1 MFALALGLLALRWMP
16 ALPSGWVL
24 LLLALLALPL
34 LLTRGYFIGLFLLGF
49 AWACQSAQWAL
60 DDRLAPELDGRT
72 LWLEGRVEGLPDRSG
87 PSVRFLLADV
97 YSPRAKVPGTLRLSW
112 FGGPPVEG
120 GERWRLA
127 VKLKR
132 PHGMANGAGFDY
144 EAWLTAQRIG
154 ATGSVKDGQRL
165 EASSGPRAWREA
177 WRQRLL
183 AVDAHGRSGAL
194 AALVLGDA
202 SGLTTADWQ
211 VLQDTGTLHLMV
223 ISGSHIS
230 LLAGLLYALVAA
242 LARFG
247 CWPSRL
253 PWLPCACLL
262 AASGAWAY
270 SLMAGFEVPLQ
281 RACVMVS
288 IVLLW
293 RLRYRHRGLWTPLLG
308 ALLAVLLVEPL
319 VVLLPGF
326 WLSYGAVAL
335 LIFGFSGRLGRW
347 TVWRTWLRAQW
358 LMAVGLLPA
367 SIALGLPLSVSGV
380 VANLIAV
387 PWVELIVV
395 PLALMGSLALGLPW
409 LGEALLWISGGLLE
423 LLFRLLGWMAGLA
436 PAWQPVAAP
445 IWAVVLAMLGAL
457 LLLAPAGVP
466 LRLLGLAMFLPVF
479 WPTVPLPAPGM
490 AEIRVLDVGQGL
502 SVLIRTRSQAWLYD
516 TGARNGDFDIG
527 ERVVVPTLR
536 SLGIGRLD
544 MLMLSHADNDHAGG
558 AMAVKSSLQPVQ
570 VISGEPERLPRE
582 LQARP
587 CRVDEW
593 AIDGVRL
600 SSWAWA
606 GARESNDRSCALEIE
621 ANGERILLTGDLP
634 QPAELAWLAAH
645 PGERIDW
652 LLAGHHGSRSSSG
665 LAFLRAIRPSTAI
678 ISRGANNPYG
688 HPHPS
693 VVERFRALGIRIQDT
708 AEQGALTLTLGAHGE
723 VRGVREGAHFWQEN

>member
-1 MFALALGLLALRWMP
+1 MFALACGLLLLRWMP
-16 ALPSGWVL
+16 VLPPGWVL
-24 LLLALLALPL
+24 LLLSAFALPL
-34 LLTRGYFIGLFLLGF
+34 LFTRAYFIGLFLLGF

-60 DDRLAPELDGRT
+60 DDRLARELDGRT
-72 LWLEGRVEGLPDRSG
+72 LWLEGRVEGLPDRTG
-87 PSVRFLLADV
+87 PSVRFMLTDV
-97 YSPRAKVPGTLRLSW
+97 TSPRLRVPATLRVSW

-132 PHGMANGAGFDY
+132 PHGMVNGAGFDY

-165 EASSGPRAWREA
+165 QSASGPNAWREA

-202 SGLTTADWQ
+202 SGLTPADWQ

-230 LLAGLLYALVAA
+230 LLAGLLYALIAA

-247 CWPSRL
+247 CWPARL

-262 AASGAWAY
+262 AAAGAWSY
-270 SLMAGFEVPLQ
+270 SLMAGFDVPLQ
-281 RACVMVS
+281 RACIMVS

-308 ALLAVLLVEPL
+308 ALLAVLLAEPL

-326 WLSYGAVAL
+326 WLSYAAVAL

-347 TVWRTWLRAQW
+347 TAWRTWLRAQW

-367 SIALGLPLSVSGV
+367 SIALGLPLSISSVI
-380 VANLIAV
+380 ANLVAV
-387 PWVELIVV
+387 PWVEMAVV
-395 PLALMGSLALGLPW
+395 PLALLGSLSLGLPW
-409 LGEALLWISGGLLE
+409 VGEALLWVSGWLLD
-423 LLFRLLGWMAGLA
+423 LLFQWLGWMAGLA

-445 IWAVVLAMLGAL
+445 AWALSVAMLGAL
-457 LLLAPAGVP
+457 LLLAPAGMP
-466 LRLLGLAMFLPVF
+466 LRALGLAMFLPVF
-479 WPTVPLPAPGM
+479 WPTISRPPPGQ

-502 SVLIRTRSQAWLYD
+502 SVLIRTRNHAWLYD

-536 SLGIGRLD
+536 SLGIDHLD

-558 AMAVKSSLQPVQ
+558 APAVKAALRPAHV
-570 VISGEPERLPRE
+570 VSGEPDRLPAE
-582 LQARP
+582 LRAAP
-587 CRVDEW
+587 CPGTHWD
-593 AIDGVRL
+593 IDGVRL
-600 SSWAWA
+600 SSWAWK
-606 GARESNDRSCALEIE
+606 GARESNDRSCVLEVT
-621 ANGERILLTGDLP
+621 ADGERLLLTGDLP
-634 QPAELAWLAAH
+634 QPGEIAWLAEH
-645 PGERIDW
+645 PGVHIDW

-665 LAFLRAIRPSTAI
+665 PIFLRAIGPSAAL

-693 VVERFRALGIRIQDT
+693 VVERFRALGIRIHDT
-708 AEQGALTLTLGAHGE
+708 AEQGALTLMLGAHGE
-723 VRGVREGAHFWQEN
+723 LRGVREGAHFWQEN

>member
-16 ALPSGWVL
+16 ALPPGWML
-24 LLLALLALPL
+24 LLLLVIALPL
-34 LLTRGYFIGLFLLGF
+34 LFTRGYFVGLFLLGF
-49 AWACQSAQWAL
+49 VWACQSAHWAL

-87 PSVRFLLADV
+87 PSVRFVLSDV
-97 YSPRAKVPGTLRLSW
+97 VSQRVKVPATLRLSW
-112 FGGPPVEG
+112 FNGPPLEG

-154 ATGSVKDGQRL
+154 ATGSIKDGQRL
-165 EASSGPRAWREA
+165 ESASGPRAWREA

-230 LLAGLLYALVAA
+230 LLAGLLYALVAG
-242 LARFG
+242 LARLGF
-247 CWPSRL
+247 WPPRL

-281 RACVMVS
+281 RACIMVS

-326 WLSYGAVAL
+326 WLSYAAVAL

-347 TVWRTWLRAQW
+347 TAWRTWLRAQW

-367 SIALGLPLSVSGV
+367 SIAMGLPLSLSGV

-387 PWVELIVV
+387 PWVELLVV
-395 PLALMGSLALGLPW
+395 PLALLGSLALGIPG
-409 LGEALLWISGGLLE
+409 LGEALLGVSGGLLA
-423 LLFRLLGWMAGLA
+423 LLFRLLDWMAALA

-445 IWAVVLAMLGAL
+445 AWALGLAMLGAL

-466 LRLLGLAMFLPVF
+466 LRPLRLAMFLPVF
-479 WPTVPLPAPGM
+479 WPTVPSPAPGT

-502 SVLIRTRSQAWLYD
+502 SVLIRTHTQTWLYD

-544 MLMLSHADNDHAGG
+544 LLMLSHADNDHAGG
-558 AMAVKSSLQPVQ
+558 ALAVKRSLRPAQ
-570 VISGEPERLPRE
+570 VISGEPERLPAE

-587 CRVDEW
+587 CVVGEWRV
-593 AIDGVRL
+593 DGVRF
-600 SSWAWA
+600 SSWTWP
-606 GARESNDRSCALEIE
+606 GARESNDRSCVLDIE

-645 PGERIDW
+645 PGAHIDW

-665 LAFLRAIRPSTAI
+665 PAFLRAIQPAAAL

-693 VVERFRALGIRIQDT
+693 VVERFRALGIPIHDT
-708 AEQGALTLTLGAHGE
+708 AQQGALTLTLGRHGE
-723 VRGVREGAHFWQEN
+723 LGGVREGAHFWQEN

>member
-1 MFALALGLLALRWMP
+1 MFALAFGLLALRWLSAIP
-16 ALPSGWVL
+16 AGWVL
-24 LLLALLALPL
+24 LLLTVLALPL
-34 LLTRGYFIGLFLLGF
+34 LFTRGYFIGLFLLGF

-60 DDRLAPELDGRT
+60 DDRLARELDGRT

-87 PSVRFLLADV
+87 ASVRFMLSDV
-97 YSPRAKVPGTLRLSW
+97 SSPRAQVPATLRLSW
-112 FGGPPVEG
+112 FDGPPVQG

-132 PHGMANGAGFDY
+132 PHGMVNGAGFDY

-165 EASSGPRAWREA
+165 AVASGPPAWRET

-202 SGLTTADWQ
+202 SGLTSADWQ

-230 LLAGLLYALVAA
+230 LLAGLLYALVAG

-247 CWPSRL
+247 VWPARL

-262 AASGAWAY
+262 AAVGAWAY
-270 SLMAGFEVPLQ
+270 SLMAGFDVPLQ

-293 RLRYRHRGLWTPLLG
+293 RLRYRQSGLWTPLLG
-308 ALLAVLLVEPL
+308 ALLAVLLAEPL

-326 WLSYGAVAL
+326 WLSYAAVAL

-347 TVWRTWLRAQW
+347 TAWRTWLRAQW
-358 LMAVGLLPA
+358 LMAIGLLPA
-367 SIALGLPLSVSGV
+367 SIALGLPLSISGV

-387 PWVELIVV
+387 PWVEMVVV
-395 PLALMGSLALGLPW
+395 PLALLGSLALGIPW
-409 LGEALLWISGGLLE
+409 LGEVLLWVSGGLLE
-423 LLFRLLGWMAGLA
+423 LLFRLLGWMAELA

-445 IWAVVLAMLGAL
+445 AWALLLAMLGAL

-466 LRLLGLAMFLPVF
+466 LRSLGLALFLPVF
-479 WPTVPLPAPGM
+479 WPSIALPPSGQADV
-490 AEIRVLDVGQGL
+490 RVLDVGQGL
-502 SVLIRTRSQAWLYD
+502 SVLIRTRSQTWLYD

-536 SLGIGRLD
+536 SLGIDHLD
-544 MLMLSHADNDHAGG
+544 LLMLSHADNDHAGG
-558 AMAVKSSLQPVQ
+558 AQAVKKSLRPPQ
-570 VISGEPERLPRE
+570 VISGEPERLSPE
-582 LQARP
+582 LAAWP
-587 CRVDEW
+587 CRKQRW
-593 AIDGVRL
+593 AVDGVNFET
-600 SSWAWA
+600 WAWDA
-606 GARESNDRSCALEIE
+606 ARESNDRSCVLQIE
-621 ANGERILLTGDLP
+621 AGGERLLLTGDLP
-634 QPAELAWLAAH
+634 QSGELAWLSAH
-645 PGERIDW
+645 PGVRVDW

-665 LAFLRAIRPSTAI
+665 PAFVRTLKPSAAI

-693 VVERFRALGIRIQDT
+693 VVERFRALGVRIHDT
-708 AEQGALTLTLGAHGE
+708 AQEGALTLMLGAHGE
-723 VRGVREGAHFWQEN
+723 LRGVREGAHFWQEK

>member
-1 MFALALGLLALRWMP
+1 MFSLALGLLALRGLPTLP
-16 ALPSGWVL
+16 AGW
-24 LLLALLALPL
+24 ALLVLGLIGLPL
-34 LLTRGYFIGLFLLGF
+34 LLTRGYCIGLFLLGF
-49 AWACQSAQWAL
+49 AWACVSAQWAL
-60 DDRLAPELDGRT
+60 DDRLAAELDGRT

-87 PSVRFLLADV
+87 PSVRFMLTDV
-97 YSPRAKVPGTLRLSW
+97 SSPRAKVPATLRLSW

-165 EASSGPRAWREA
+165 ETASGPSAWREA
-177 WRQRLL
+177 WRKRLL
-183 AVDAHGRSGAL
+183 AVDANGRSGAL

-230 LLAGLLYALVAA
+230 LLAGLLYALVAG
-242 LARFG
+242 LARWG
-247 CWPSRL
+247 CWPARI
-253 PWLPCACLL
+253 PWLPCACGL
-262 AASGAWAY
+262 AAAGAWAY
-270 SLMAGFEVPLQ
+270 SLMAGFDVPLQ

-308 ALLAVLLVEPL
+308 ALLVVLLAEPL

-326 WLSYGAVAL
+326 WLSYAAVAL

-347 TVWRTWLRAQW
+347 SAWRTWLRAQW

-367 SIALGLPLSVSGV
+367 SIALGLPLSLSGV

-387 PWVELIVV
+387 PWVELVVV
-395 PLALMGSLALGLPW
+395 PLALLGSLALGIPS
-409 LGEALLWISGGLLE
+409 LGEALLWLSGGLLE

-445 IWAVVLAMLGAL
+445 AWALALAMLGAL

-466 LRLLGLAMFLPVF
+466 VRALGVAMFLPVF
-479 WPTVPLPAPGM
+479 WPGVTLPAPGR

-502 SVLIRTRSQAWLYD
+502 SVLIHTHSQVWLYD

-536 SLGIGRLD
+536 SLGIARLD
-544 MLMLSHADNDHAGG
+544 LLMLSHADNDHAGG
-558 AMAVKSSLQPVQ
+558 APAVKRSLHPAR
-570 VISGEPERLPRE
+570 VISGEPDRLPSE
-582 LQARP
+582 LAASP
-587 CRVDEW
+587 CRIEAW
-593 AIDGVRL
+593 NIDGVRF
-600 SSWAWA
+600 SSWAWQ

-621 ANGERILLTGDLP
+621 ADGERLLLTGDLP
-634 QPAELAWLAAH
+634 QAAELAWLAAH
-645 PGERIDW
+645 PGEHIDW

-665 LAFLRAIRPSTAI
+665 PAFLRAIQPGTAI

-693 VVERFRALGIRIQDT
+693 VVERFHALGIHIQDT
-708 AEQGALTLTLGAHGE
+708 AEQGALTLTLGTHGE

>member
-1 MFALALGLLALRWMP
+1 MFALAFGLLLLRWLP
-16 ALPSGWVL
+16 ALPSGVWL
-24 LLLALLALPL
+24 LLLGVAGLPL
-34 LLTRGYFIGLFLLGF
+34 LFTRGYFVGLFLLGF

-87 PSVRFLLADV
+87 PSVRFVLSEVTSA
-97 YSPRAKVPGTLRLSW
+97 RAKVPATLRLSW

-165 EASSGPRAWREA
+165 ETSSGPRAWREA
-177 WRQRLL
+177 WRKRLL
-183 AVDAHGRSGAL
+183 AVDAHGRAGAL

-230 LLAGLLYALVAA
+230 LLAGLLYAIVAG

-262 AASGAWAY
+262 AAGGAWAY

-293 RLRYRHRGLWTPLLG
+293 RLRYRHRGLWTPLLA

-326 WLSYGAVAL
+326 WLSYAAVAL

-347 TVWRTWLRAQW
+347 TAWRTWLRAQW

-380 VANLIAV
+380 FANLVAV
-387 PWVELIVV
+387 PWVEVVVV
-395 PLALMGSLALGLPW
+395 PLALLGSLALGVPW
-409 LGEALLWISGGLLE
+409 LGEALLWVSGGLLE
-423 LLFRLLGWMAGLA
+423 LLFRLLGWMAELA

-445 IWAVVLAMLGAL
+445 LWEVVLAMVGAL

-466 LRLLGLAMFLPVF
+466 LRVLGLAMFLPVF
-479 WPTVPLPAPGM
+479 WPAVPLPAPGR

-502 SVLIRTRSQAWLYD
+502 SVLIRTRSQVWLYD
-516 TGARNGDFDIG
+516 AGARNGDFDIG

-536 SLGIGRLD
+536 SLGIGHLD
-544 MLMLSHADNDHAGG
+544 LLMLSHADNDHAGG
-558 AMAVKSSLQPVQ
+558 ALAVQRSLHPAR
-570 VISGEPERLPRE
+570 VISGEPERLPAQ
-582 LQARP
+582 LQAES
-587 CRVDEW
+587 CRTRDWNV
-593 AIDGVRL
+593 AGVRL
-600 SSWAWA
+600 SSWAWQ
-606 GARESNDRSCALEIE
+606 GARESNERSCVLEIE
-621 ANGERILLTGDLP
+621 ANGERVLLTGDLP
-634 QPAELAWLAAH
+634 QAAELAWLAEH
-645 PGERIDW
+645 PGARIDW
-652 LLAGHHGSRSSSG
+652 LLAGHHGSRTSSG
-665 LAFLRAIRPSTAI
+665 PAFLRAIRPAAAL

-693 VVERFRALGIRIQDT
+693 VVERFRTLGIRIHDT
-708 AEQGALTLTLGAHGE
+708 AEQGALSLTLGAHGE
-723 VRGVREGAHFWQEN
+723 LGGVREGAHFWQEN

>member
-1 MFALALGLLALRWMP
+1 MFALAFGLLALRWMA
-16 ALPSGWVL
+16 ALPPGWVL
-24 LLLALLALPL
+24 LLLALFGLPL
-34 LLTRGYFIGLFLLGF
+34 LFTRGYSIGLFLLGF
-49 AWACQSAQWAL
+49 AWACQSAQWAM

-87 PSVRFLLADV
+87 SSVRFMLSDV
-97 YSPRAKVPGTLRLSW
+97 SSPRAKVPATLRLSW

-165 EASSGPRAWREA
+165 EVSSGPRAWREA

-202 SGLTTADWQ
+202 SGLSTADWQ

-230 LLAGLLYALVAA
+230 LLAGLLYAVIAG
-242 LARFG
+242 LARVG
-247 CWPSRL
+247 CWPARI
-253 PWLPCACLL
+253 PWLPCACGL
-262 AASGAWAY
+262 AAGGAWIY

-293 RLRYRHRGLWTPLLG
+293 RLRYRQRGLWAPLLG
-308 ALLAVLLVEPL
+308 ALLVVLLAEPL

-326 WLSYGAVAL
+326 WLSYSAVAL

-347 TVWRTWLRAQW
+347 TAWRTWLRAQW

-367 SIALGLPLSVSGV
+367 SIALGLPLSVSGAL
-380 VANLIAV
+380 ANLVAV
-387 PWVELIVV
+387 PWVELAVV
-395 PLALMGSLALGLPW
+395 PLALLGSLALGIPW
-409 LGEALLWISGGLLE
+409 LGDAVLWVSGGLLE
-423 LLFRLLGWMAGLA
+423 LLFRLLGRMAELA
-436 PAWQPVAAP
+436 PAWQPIAAP
-445 IWAVVLAMLGAL
+445 IGAVALAMLGAL
-457 LLLAPAGVP
+457 LLLAPAGAP
-466 LRLLGLAMFLPVF
+466 LRPLGLALFLPLF
-479 WPTVPLPAPGM
+479 WPVVPLPAPGM
-490 AEIRVLDVGQGL
+490 AEVRVLDVGQGL

-527 ERVVVPTLR
+527 QRVVVPTLR
-536 SLGIGRLD
+536 SLGIAQLN

-558 AMAVKSSLQPVQ
+558 ALAVKRSLRPVQ
-570 VISGEPERLPRE
+570 VISGEPERLPSE
-582 LQARP
+582 LRARH
-587 CRVDEW
+587 CRIEEW
-593 AIDGVRL
+593 GVDGVRF
-600 SSWAWA
+600 SSWTWA
-606 GARESNDRSCALEIE
+606 GARESNDRSCALLIE
-621 ANGERILLTGDLP
+621 ADGERILLTGDMP
-634 QPAELAWLAAH
+634 QSAELAWLAAH
-645 PGERIDW
+645 PGVRVDW

-665 LAFLRAIRPSTAI
+665 PIFLRAVRPSTAI
-678 ISRGANNPYG
+678 ISRGAGNPYG
-688 HPHPS
+688 HPHPL

-708 AEQGALTLTLGAHGE
+708 AERGALTLTLGAHGE
-723 VRGVREGAHFWQEN
+723 LGGVREGAHFWQEN

>member
-1 MFALALGLLALRWMP
+1 MFALAFGLLALRWLSAIP
-16 ALPSGWVL
+16 PGWVL
-24 LLLALLALPL
+24 LLLVVLALPL
-34 LLTRGYFIGLFLLGF
+34 LFTRGYFIGLFLLGF

-60 DDRLAPELDGRT
+60 DDRLARDLDGRT

-87 PSVRFLLADV
+87 PSVRFMLSDV
-97 YSPRAKVPGTLRLSW
+97 SSPRARVPATLRLSW
-112 FGGPPVEG
+112 FDGPPVEG

-165 EASSGPRAWREA
+165 EAASGPPAWREA

-202 SGLTTADWQ
+202 SGLTTSDWQ

-230 LLAGLLYALVAA
+230 LLAGLLYAVVAG

-262 AASGAWAY
+262 AAAGAWSY
-270 SLMAGFEVPLQ
+270 SLMAGFDVPLQ

-293 RLRYRHRGLWTPLLG
+293 RLRYRRSGLWTPLLG
-308 ALLAVLLVEPL
+308 ALLVVLLAEPL

-326 WLSYGAVAL
+326 WLSYAAVAL

-347 TVWRTWLRAQW
+347 TAWRTWLRAQW
-358 LMAVGLLPA
+358 LMAIGLLPA
-367 SIALGLPLSVSGV
+367 SIALGLPLSISGV
-380 VANLIAV
+380 IANLIAV
-387 PWVELIVV
+387 PWVEMVVV
-395 PLALMGSLALGLPW
+395 PLALLGSLALGIPW
-409 LGEALLWISGGLLE
+409 LGEALLWVSGGLLE

-445 IWAVVLAMLGAL
+445 TWSLLLAMLGAL

-466 LRLLGLAMFLPVF
+466 LRALGVAMFLPVF
-479 WPTVPLPAPGM
+479 WPSIPLLPLGQ
-490 AEIRVLDVGQGL
+490 AEVRVLDVGQGL

-536 SLGIGRLD
+536 SLGVGHLD
-544 MLMLSHADNDHAGG
+544 LLMLSHADNDHAGG
-558 AMAVKSSLQPVQ
+558 ALAVKKSLRPAQ
-570 VISGEPERLPRE
+570 VISGEPDRLSPE
-582 LQARP
+582 LRASP
-587 CRVDEW
+587 CRNQHWD
-593 AIDGVRL
+593 IDGVSF
-600 SSWAWA
+600 SSWTWT
-606 GARESNDRSCALEIE
+606 GAQESNDRSCVLELE
-621 ANGERILLTGDLP
+621 AGGERLLLTGDLP
-634 QPAELAWLAAH
+634 QSGELAWLAGH
-645 PGERIDW
+645 PDVHVDW

-665 LAFLRAIRPSTAI
+665 PAFLRGISPSAAI

-693 VVERFRALGIRIQDT
+693 VVERFHALGIRIHDT
-708 AEQGALTLTLGAHGE
+708 AQEGALSLVLGTHGE
-723 VRGVREGAHFWQEN
+723 LRGVREGAHFWQEK

>member
-1 MFALALGLLALRWMP
+1 MFALAVGLLAVRWLSAIP
-16 ALPSGWVL
+16 GGWVL
-24 LLLALLALPL
+24 LLLAVLALPL
-34 LLTRGYFIGLFLLGF
+34 LFTRGYFIGLFLLGF
-49 AWACQSAQWAL
+49 AWACQSALWAL
-60 DDRLAPELDGRT
+60 DDRLARDLDGRT

-87 PSVRFLLADV
+87 ASVRFMLSEV
-97 YSPRAKVPGTLRLSW
+97 SSPRAQVPGTLRLSW
-112 FGGPPVEG
+112 FDGPPVEG

-132 PHGMANGAGFDY
+132 PHGMVNGAGFDY

-165 EASSGPRAWREA
+165 ETASGPPAWREA

-183 AVDAHGRSGAL
+183 AVDANGRSGAL

-230 LLAGLLYALVAA
+230 LLAGLLYALVAG
-242 LARFG
+242 LARWG
-247 CWPSRL
+247 VWPARL

-262 AASGAWAY
+262 AATGAWAY
-270 SLMAGFEVPLQ
+270 SLMAGFDVPLQ
-281 RACVMVS
+281 RACIMVS

-293 RLRYRHRGLWTPLLG
+293 RLRYRQSGLWTPLLG
-308 ALLAVLLVEPL
+308 ALLAVLMAEPL

-326 WLSYGAVAL
+326 WLSYAAVAL

-347 TVWRTWLRAQW
+347 TAWRTWLRAQW
-358 LMAVGLLPA
+358 LMAIGLLPA
-367 SIALGLPLSVSGV
+367 SIALGLPLSISGV

-387 PWVELIVV
+387 PWVEMVVV
-395 PLALMGSLALGLPW
+395 PLALLGCLALGIPW
-409 LGEALLWISGGLLE
+409 LGEALLWVSGGLLE
-423 LLFRLLGWMAGLA
+423 LLFRLLTWMAGLA
-436 PAWQPVAAP
+436 PAWQPLAAP
-445 IWAVVLAMLGAL
+445 AWALLLAMLGAL

-466 LRLLGLAMFLPVF
+466 LRALGLAMFLPVF
-479 WPTVPLPAPGM
+479 WPSVELPPPGQ
-490 AEIRVLDVGQGL
+490 AEVRVLDVGQGL

-536 SLGIGRLD
+536 SLGIDHLD
-544 MLMLSHADNDHAGG
+544 LLMLSHADNDHAGG
-558 AMAVKSSLQPVQ
+558 AQAVKNSLRPPQ
-570 VISGEPERLPRE
+570 VISGEPERLSPR

-587 CRVDEW
+587 CRKEHWV
-593 AIDGVRL
+593 IDGVNF
-600 SSWAWA
+600 SSWAWD
-606 GARESNDRSCALEIE
+606 GAKESNDRSCVLALE
-621 ANGERILLTGDLP
+621 AGGERLLLTGDLP
-634 QPAELAWLAAH
+634 QAGERAWLAEH
-645 PGERIDW
+645 PDVHVDW

-665 LAFLRAIRPSTAI
+665 PAFVRALGPSVAI
-678 ISRGANNPYG
+678 FSRGANNPYG

-693 VVERFRALGIRIQDT
+693 VVERFRELGIRLHDT
-708 AEQGALTLTLGAHGE
+708 AEEGALILMLGAHGE
-723 VRGVREGAHFWQEN
+723 LRGVREGAHFWQEK

>member
-1 MFALALGLLALRWMP
+1 MFALALGLLVLRWMP
-16 ALPSGWVL
+16 VLPPGWVL
-24 LLLALLALPL
+24 LLLSAFALPL
-34 LLTRGYFIGLFLLGF
+34 LFTRGYFIGLFLLGF
-49 AWACQSAQWAL
+49 AWSCQSAQWAL

-72 LWLEGRVEGLPDRSG
+72 LWLEGRVEGLPDNSG
-87 PSVRFLLADV
+87 ASVRFVLAEV
-97 YSPRAKVPGTLRLSW
+97 SSPRAKVPATLRLSW

-132 PHGMANGAGFDY
+132 PHGMVNGAGFDY

-165 EASSGPRAWREA
+165 ETSSGPSAWREA

-211 VLQDTGTLHLMV
+211 ILQDTGTLHLMV

-230 LLAGLLYALVAA
+230 LLAGLLYALVAG
-242 LARFG
+242 LARYG
-247 CWPSRL
+247 CWPARL
-253 PWLPCACLL
+253 PWLPSACLL
-262 AASGAWAY
+262 AAAGAWAY
-270 SLMAGFEVPLQ
+270 SLMAGFDVPLQ
-281 RACVMVS
+281 RACIMVS

-293 RLRYRHRGLWTPLLG
+293 RLRYRYRGLWAPLCG

-326 WLSYGAVAL
+326 WLSYAAVAL

-347 TVWRTWLRAQW
+347 TAWRTWLRAQW

-380 VANLIAV
+380 VANLLAV
-387 PWVELIVV
+387 PWVELVVV
-395 PLALMGSLALGLPW
+395 PLALLGSLALGIPW
-409 LGEALLWISGGLLE
+409 VGEALLWVAGGLLE
-423 LLFRLLGWMAGLA
+423 LLFRLLGWMAELA
-436 PAWQPVAAP
+436 PAWQPLAAP
-445 IWAVVLAMLGAL
+445 VWAVALAMLGAL
-457 LLLAPAGVP
+457 LLLAPAGLP
-466 LRLLGLAMFLPVF
+466 LRALGLALFLPVF
-479 WPTVPLPAPGM
+479 WPKIPLPAPGQ

-558 AMAVKSSLQPVQ
+558 ALAVRRALRPTR
-570 VISGEPERLPRE
+570 VISGEPERLAPE
-582 LQARP
+582 LQAGP
-587 CRVDEW
+587 CGVENW
-593 AIDGVRL
+593 AIDGIRL
-600 SSWAWA
+600 SSWAWV

-621 ANGERILLTGDLP
+621 ANDERILLTGDLP
-634 QPAELAWLAAH
+634 QAAELAWLAEH
-645 PGERIDW
+645 PNERIDW

-665 LAFLRAIRPSTAI
+665 PAFLRAIRASTAI

-693 VVERFRALGIRIQDT
+693 VVERFRAQGMRIQDT
-708 AEQGALTLTLGAHGE
+708 AEQGALTLMLGTHGE
-723 VRGVREGAHFWQEN
+723 LRGVREGAHFWQEN

>member
-1 MFALALGLLALRWMP
+1 MFALALGLLALRGLPVLPP
-16 ALPSGWVL
+16 AWAL
-24 LLLALLALPL
+24 LLLAALGLPL
-34 LLTRGYFIGLFLLGF
+34 LFTRGYLIGLFLLGF

-60 DDRLAPELDGRT
+60 DDRLAVALDGRT

-87 PSVRFLLADV
+87 PSVRFMLADV
-97 YSPRAKVPGTLRLSW
+97 SSPRAQVPGTLRLSW

-165 EASSGPRAWREA
+165 QSASGPPAWREA

-230 LLAGLLYALVAA
+230 LLAGLLYALVAG

-247 CWPSRL
+247 IWPPRL

-262 AASGAWAY
+262 AALGAWAY

-281 RACVMVS
+281 RACIMVS

-293 RLRYRHRGLWTPLLG
+293 RLRYRHSGLWTPLLG
-308 ALLAVLLVEPL
+308 ALLAVLLAEPL

-326 WLSYGAVAL
+326 WLSYAAVAL

-347 TVWRTWLRAQW
+347 TAWRTWLRAQW
-358 LMAVGLLPA
+358 LMAIGLLPA

-380 VANLIAV
+380 LANLIAV
-387 PWVELIVV
+387 PWVEMLVV
-395 PLALMGSLALGLPW
+395 PLALLGSLALGIPW
-409 LGEALLWISGGLLE
+409 LGEALLWVSGGLLE
-423 LLFRLLGWMAGLA
+423 LLFQLLGWMAALA

-445 IWAVVLAMLGAL
+445 AWALLLAMLGAL
-457 LLLAPAGVP
+457 VLLAPSGVP
-466 LRLLGLAMFLPVF
+466 LRALGLVMFLPVF
-479 WPTVPLPAPGM
+479 WPSIALPPPGV
-490 AEIRVLDVGQGL
+490 AEVRVLDVGQGL
-502 SVLIRTRSQAWLYD
+502 SVMIRTRSRAWLYD

-536 SLGIGRLD
+536 SLGIGHLD
-544 MLMLSHADNDHAGG
+544 LLMLSHADNDHAGG
-558 AMAVKSSLQPVQ
+558 ALAVKKSLRPAQ
-570 VISGEPERLPRE
+570 VISGEPDRLSPE
-582 LQARP
+582 LGAQP
-587 CRVDEW
+587 CRKQRWV
-593 AIDGVRL
+593 IDGVNFE
-600 SSWAWA
+600 SWAWDV
-606 GARESNDRSCALEIE
+606 ARESNDRSCVLQIE
-621 ANGERILLTGDLP
+621 ADGERLLLTGDLP
-634 QPAELAWLAAH
+634 QSGELAWLAAH
-645 PGERIDW
+645 PDVRVDW

-665 LAFLRAIRPSTAI
+665 PAFVRAVSPSAAI

-693 VVERFRALGIRIQDT
+693 VVERFRALGIRIHDT
-708 AEQGALTLTLGAHGE
+708 AQEGALTLMLGAHGE
-723 VRGVREGAHFWQEN
+723 LRGVREGAHFWQEK